1 VQTATSEEI
10 EALKS
15 NHDPA
20 NWIHTGMRLNHVG
33 RSTFCDGIRVEQL
46 NRHFDESLRQGQ
58 QTVDTLEAQIIKYE
72 KQREQFV
79 SYLEPPK
86 APDELRTK
94 R

>member
-1 VQTATSEEI
+1 
-10 EALKS
+10 
-15 NHDPA
+15 
-20 NWIHTGMRLNHVG
+20 MRLNHVG